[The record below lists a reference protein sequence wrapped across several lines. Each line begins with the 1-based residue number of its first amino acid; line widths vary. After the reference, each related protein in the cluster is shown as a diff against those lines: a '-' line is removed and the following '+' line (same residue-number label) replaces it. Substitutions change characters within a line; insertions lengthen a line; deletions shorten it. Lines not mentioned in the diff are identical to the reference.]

1 MSQSSVLA
9 ESQIT
14 QSPHDVVTVELVQPD
29 NMPAVIRISCSL
41 HPTVCDPR
49 RFPQPASDV
58 ARMFAEAST
67 TLAGIKKEAAAVSG
81 RDAVILRL
89 RTETC

>member
-1 MSQSSVLA
+1 MSKQTTLA

-14 QSPHDVVTVELVQPD
+14 QTPHDVVTVELVKPD
-29 NMPAVIRISCSL
+29 DMPAVIRISWPL

-49 RFPQPASDV
+49 RLPQLASDV

-67 TLAGIKKEAAAVSG
+67 TLAGIK
-81 RDAVILRL
+81 RRRRL
-89 RTETC
+89 